1 MACTMTRTKFSGMN
15 ADAEDIKI
23 LEDGKEV
30 FSTRLYYGY
39 DISWCRDF
47 VSEDKPLIN
56 DKLLELASKY
66 NIPIESIPLDK
77 E

>member
-1 MACTMTRTKFSGMN
+1 MTRTMTRTKFSGIYS
-15 ADAEDIKI
+15 DAEDIKI

-30 FSTRLYYGY
+30 FSARLYYGTH
-39 DISWCRDF
+39 ISWCRAF
-47 VSEDKPLIN
+47 VSEDKPLVN

-66 NIPIESIPLDK
+66 NVPIESVPLDK